1 VITDQEQRIL
11 PAAVEA
17 EKAVLGAI
25 LLDEKAYDQ
34 AADLGLAPADFF
46 LDSHRR
52 IYAAVSDLREAGQPV
67 DPVTLR
73 NELETRKQL
82 EAVGGAA
89 YVAGLLDGVPDR
101 PSIKAYVKLVQDASQ
116 RRNLIHACTASIAQA
131 SEGSSKA
138 PECLSNL
145 GDTLLQIQGGLHD
158 APAERIAAFTDA
170 AIAEWNQRAY
180 SPVLPGLT
188 TGIDKL
194 DKSTTGIRKG
204 ELWSIGG
211 RQGDGKSALALQIA
225 AANIEHEIPV
235 GIFGLEMTRE
245 EILERLWAH
254 EAGVFS
260 QIRDPGHMTR
270 AVHQQILD
278 AARKVGCR
286 PLFICEDGSLSI
298 QKLVAKAR
306 ILIRREKV
314 RLLIVDYVQLVAA
327 PASNERE
334 RIGKVSNGLRAL
346 AKDTAVPV
354 LALSQLTKPDK
365 YNPNHRPNR
374 FNFRESSAIADDS
387 HVCLLVYRP
396 VHEEGHAQ
404 AGQYTGKDQI
414 IIDKQRHG
422 PRDFVR
428 VKFLEEKQLFDVR
441 F

>member
-225 AANIEHEIPV
+225 RPI
-235 GIFGLEMTRE
+235 LSTR
-245 EILERLWAH
+245 
-254 EAGVFS
+254 F
-260 QIRDPGHMTR
+260 
-270 AVHQQILD
+270 
-278 AARKVGCR
+278 
-286 PLFICEDGSLSI
+286 PL
-298 QKLVAKAR
+298 A
-306 ILIRREKV
+306 
-314 RLLIVDYVQLVAA
+314 
-327 PASNERE
+327 
-334 RIGKVSNGLRAL
+334 
-346 AKDTAVPV
+346 
-354 LALSQLTKPDK
+354 
-365 YNPNHRPNR
+365 
-374 FNFRESSAIADDS
+374 SSAW
-387 HVCLLVYRP
+387 R
-396 VHEEGHAQ
+396 
-404 AGQYTGKDQI
+404 
-414 IIDKQRHG
+414 
-422 PRDFVR
+422 
-428 VKFLEEKQLFDVR
+428 
-441 F
+441 